1 MIGFVLSKKLCRKRE
16 KVMAASTWSVQV
28 VNMFLLCKSF
38 NDSDGNGARPIPDHD
53 WLQLPVGVCARDH
66 SCCWMGI
73 FSPPLAHFANHLRAT
88 QFADASS
95 LVVSDII
102 LVNPHS
108 HCLFFPFCDCVLWQP
123 HVERR
128 QPWTDRGERW
138 WQSRKKKIPPEKK
151 PLRSL
156 IRPQCQI
163 ALSAITQAVG
173 PSFQL
178 EKNGGLKSFRAAT
191 QQQSRTA
198 RSRPRGV

>member
-1 MIGFVLSKKLCRKRE
+1 
-16 KVMAASTWSVQV
+16 
-28 VNMFLLCKSF
+28 
-38 NDSDGNGARPIPDHD
+38 
-53 WLQLPVGVCARDH
+53 
-66 SCCWMGI
+66 MGI

-138 WQSRKKKIPPEKK
+138 WQSRKKKIPPEKTTTTQ
-151 PLRSL
+151 PNSASMSNSFERHYPGRRSVVS
-156 IRPQCQI
+156 IREEWWPQ
-163 ALSAITQAVG
+163 V
-173 PSFQL
+173 
-178 EKNGGLKSFRAAT
+178 
-191 QQQSRTA
+191 
-198 RSRPRGV
+198 V